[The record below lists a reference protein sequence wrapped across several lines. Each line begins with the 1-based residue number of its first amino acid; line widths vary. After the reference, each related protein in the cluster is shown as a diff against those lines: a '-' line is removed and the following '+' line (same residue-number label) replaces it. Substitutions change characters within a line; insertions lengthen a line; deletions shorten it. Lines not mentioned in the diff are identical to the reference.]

1 MRKDILKYLFI
12 LTIAVIVS
20 IIIYFHF
27 EDRNV
32 QINKKYI
39 YDRKEYKNINVD
51 DIEEIE
57 ISPSNE
63 IVMNSI
69 IINDKDKIKSVFKK
83 LGEIWIENE
92 TDLRGMDDEYSVVI
106 KTNDAT
112 IGYYFEGNI
121 LHIDNKYYEVDGLY
135 KLKHLVSQ

>member
-57 ISPSNE
+57 ISPS
-63 IVMNSI
+63 
-69 IINDKDKIKSVFKK
+69 K
-83 LGEIWIENE
+83 L
-92 TDLRGMDDEYSVVI
+92 L
-106 KTNDAT
+106 
-112 IGYYFEGNI
+112 
-121 LHIDNKYYEVDGLY
+121 
-135 KLKHLVSQ
+135 